1 MLSSPGGRRLRRASF
16 GLLSLAV
23 LAAATLLARGLLAKL
38 RQPSPAGQAV
48 TATVETEPVPHAE
61 DAADDP
67 AVWVDPTDPSSST
80 VIGTDK
86 KGGIAVYDLAG
97 RQIQYRP
104 DGHLNNVDLRD
115 RFPLGGR
122 TVTLV
127 TAGNRTDNSV
137 AVYRVEVSTRTLRRV
152 RHPGIRPGL
161 STYGSCMYHSR
172 VDGRFYYFVTGDS
185 GAVEQWRL
193 LGNRRGEVSAS
204 RVRRFEVGSAAEGC
218 VADDELGH
226 LYVAEET
233 KGIWRYGAE
242 PAAGARRALVDSADP
257 GGRLVA
263 DVEGLAL
270 AAQAKGRG
278 YLLASSQG
286 NSSFS
291 VYRRGGDNDHVASFH
306 VGAGRSVDAVEDTD
320 GIDVTTA
327 PLGSTFPRGVFVAQD
342 GDNRGGNQNFK
353 LVPWQAIRAL
363 ADSADLRAPP
373 RG

>member
-1 MLSSPGGRRLRRASF
+1 MPSSQWGSRLRRASF
-16 GLLSLAV
+16 ALLLVAL
-23 LAAATLLARGLLAKL
+23 LAAAALLARGLVADL
-38 RQPSPAGQAV
+38 RQPPPAGQAV
-48 TATVETEPVPHAE
+48 SATVETEPVPHAE

-67 AVWVDPTDPSSST
+67 AVWIHPTDPSRST

-86 KGGIAVYDLAG
+86 KGGLGVYALDG
-97 RQIQYRP
+97 RQLQYRP
-104 DGHLNNVDLRD
+104 DGELNNVDLRD
-115 RFPLGGR
+115 GFPLGGR
-122 TVTLV
+122 SVTLV
-127 TAGNRTDNSV
+127 AAGNRTDNGI
-137 AVYRVEVSTRTLRRV
+137 AVYRVDRSTRTLRPV
-152 RHPGIRPGL
+152 RHAAIRPGL
-161 STYGSCMYHSR
+161 TTYGSCMYRSR

-193 LGNRRGEVSAS
+193 AGNRRSEVSAR
-204 RVRRFEVGSAAEGC
+204 RVRRFEVGSAAEGS

-242 PAAGARRALVDSADP
+242 PAAGARRALVDSAGP
-257 GGRLVA
+257 GGHLVA
-263 DVEGLAL
+263 DVEGVAL
-270 AAQAKGRG
+270 APGAGATG

-291 VYRRGGDNDHVASFH
+291 IYRRGRRNDHVASFH

-363 ADSADLRAPP
+363 ADSAALRAPP